1 MSTVQEIERAIEKL
15 SDEELAEVRAWL
27 WDRDIER
34 DADSGRLDALAEEA
48 LQEYR
53 SGKTTRLWCGAWT
66 ERTVARL
73 PCGSRRVERVAV
85 SGFDPWVQ

>member
-15 SDEELAEVRAWL
+15 SDEELAEIRAWL

-53 SGKTTRLWCGAWT
+53 SGKTTRL
-66 ERTVARL
+66 
-73 PCGSRRVERVAV
+73 
-85 SGFDPWVQ
+85 

>member
-15 SDEELAEVRAWL
+15 SDEELAEIRAWL

-34 DADSGRLDALAEEA
+34 DADSGRFDTLAEEA

-53 SGKTTRLWCGAWT
+53 SGKTTQL
-66 ERTVARL
+66 
-73 PCGSRRVERVAV
+73 
-85 SGFDPWVQ
+85 

>member
-15 SDEELAEVRAWL
+15 SDEELAQIRAWL

-34 DADSGRLDALAEEA
+34 DADSGRLDTLAEEA

-53 SGKTTRLWCGAWT
+53 SGKTTQL
-66 ERTVARL
+66 
-73 PCGSRRVERVAV
+73 
-85 SGFDPWVQ
+85 